1 MDVLFLDQ
9 FSELGG
15 AQKCLLDLLPAI
27 EERGWRAS
35 AALPGDGPL
44 VKLLLARNVE
54 VLPIPCGPYRS
65 GSKSVGDMLRFRRDV
80 LQQVSV
86 LRELKFDLLYVNGP
100 RLLAGAAL
108 AFGSQRPV
116 LFHAHSRVPA
126 GPESWLAGW
135 SIGKL
140 NATVVACARAV
151 APNVR
156 DDQLRVIANG
166 TLDMGGSGEHH
177 LTGWRIGMIGSI
189 SPDKGQVEFLRAADL
204 LVPEFKDV
212 RFVLCGAPALGQ
224 GNYFRTVEKYAGV
237 LPVDLLGW
245 RDDVG
250 TVLAELDLLVIASR
264 AEGMPRVMLEAF
276 SAGVPLVAFPVGGI
290 PEVIVDDETG
300 FLVPENTAEA
310 LAARLRG
317 IICGGREPL
326 RKIAVNARGEWERR
340 YTVEAYRN
348 NVTAVMESLVS
359 GRPAARETELL
370 RLRR

>member
-1 MDVLFLDQ
+1 MHVLFLDQ

-54 VLPIPCGPYRS
+54 VHAIPSGPYRS

-80 LQQVSV
+80 SQQFSV
-86 LRELKFDLLYVNGP
+86 LRPLKFDLLYVNGP

-135 SIGKL
+135 SIRKM
-140 NATVVACARAV
+140 NARVVACAKAV

-156 DDQLRVIANG
+156 GDQMRVIANG
-166 TLDMGGSGEHH
+166 TPDMGFRERRF
-177 LTGWRIGMIGSI
+177 TGWRIGMIGSI
-189 SPDKGQVEFLRAADL
+189 SPEKGQGEFLQAAGSL
-204 LVPEFKDV
+204 AGEFKDV
-212 RFVLCGAPALGQ
+212 RFVLCGAAVFPQ
-224 GNYFRTVEKYAGV
+224 GDYFRMVEKYADS
-237 LPVDLLGW
+237 LPVDVLGW
-245 RDDVG
+245 RDDIG
-250 TVLAELDLLVIASR
+250 KVLAELDLLVIASK

-276 SAGVPLVAFPVGGI
+276 SAGVPVVAFPVGGI
-290 PEVIVDDETG
+290 PEVIVDGETG
-300 FLVPENTAEA
+300 FLVHQRTSTA
-310 LAARLRG
+310 LAARIRE
-317 IICGGREPL
+317 IILLGQGPL
-326 RKIAVNARGEWERR
+326 RRVADQARREWERK
-340 YTVEAYRN
+340 YTVGAYRM

-359 GRPAARETELL
+359 DRPAARETELP